1 MDEPEALYS
10 KQCSLKQPLRTDSG
24 SLTEVSVLRFNYRTS
39 SNCVCLSARFRDDS
53 RNFKVGST
61 NRLYNYSGQKSCYF
75 RRVNIT
81 FPMEIIRKIEAL
93 CVTSSLALPTICL
106 VFLKYNLLQ
115 KFHDDFRYSRWISS
129 NFVEFANLFFISLRY
144 FFILLKIQG
153 GKENFDNYP
162 HTSWA
167 HKFLIN
173 SNQISLIKQLFV
185 RTELTINRAVPYDDI
200 IDTKTAGRKG
210 REGRRGVERSN
221 ERRLITEVN

>member
-61 NRLYNYSGQKSCYF
+61 DRLYNYSGQKSCYF

-93 CVTSSLALPTICL
+93 CVTSSLALPTICF
-106 VFLKYNLLQ
+106 VFLKSNLLMQ
-115 KFHDDFRYSRWISS
+115 EFHDDFRYSRWISS
-129 NFVEFANLFFISLRY
+129 NESNFVEFAISFLFLCVISLS
-144 FFILLKIQG
+144 F
-153 GKENFDNYP
+153 
-162 HTSWA
+162 
-167 HKFLIN
+167 
-173 SNQISLIKQLFV
+173 
-185 RTELTINRAVPYDDI
+185 
-200 IDTKTAGRKG
+200 
-210 REGRRGVERSN
+210 
-221 ERRLITEVN
+221 